1 MTELKLRINILIL
14 LRVFLVF
21 LVPQEGMVYLDQ
33 EVYLECLDPK
43 EILER
48 MVSKEKLVLLV
59 PKVSRVEKER

>member
-1 MTELKLRINILIL
+1 M
-14 LRVFLVF
+14 FLVF

-33 EVYLECLDPK
+33 EAYLECLDPK

-48 MVSKEKLVLLV
+48 MVSKEKLVLLA